1 MLRASN
7 MKTFKQIREELD
19 DETLDVYTFT
29 EEQWNALSEEEQD
42 DFEDFEVDGEY
53 DAENGSAIW
62 VVGDEEFDVLG
73 VMEEGKSYSGR
84 SRRQVHM
91 TQIKKRRMKG
101 RNRAKKLRTNIKRR
115 KAHNRIKIK
124 RNRLKITRRF
134 GGGDKSGR
142 SGKIGNQRKR
152 RGGRTITHKG

>member
-1 MLRASN
+1 
-7 MKTFKQIREELD
+7 MKMFKQIREELE

-29 EEQWNALSEEEQD
+29 SEQWDELSEEEQD

-53 DAENGSAIW
+53 EAENGSSIW
-62 VVGDEEFDVLG
+62 VVGDEEFDFLG
-73 VMEEGKSYSGR
+73 VMDDEDDIEEATKYSGR

-101 RNRAKKLRTNIKRR
+101 RNRQQKLKTNIKRK
-115 KAHNRIKIK
+115 KANNKIKIK

-134 GGGDKSGR
+134 GSGDKSGR
-142 SGKIGNQRKR
+142 SGKIGAQRKR